1 MMSTPAVRLGVVALF
16 AGVVVSSG
24 CGRAAHGA
32 AAPQDP
38 AIAVRI
44 ADVEN
49 ASVAAVVTGTGTL
62 GAKDEI
68 PLAFKIG
75 GVVANV
81 LVDEGARVR
90 AGQRLAALDLREI
103 DAMVDKATVGVEKAR
118 RDAARAE
125 RLYKDSVA
133 TLSQMQDARSALD
146 AAKADLEAAKVNREY
161 AVISAPNDGIILKR
175 SANPGAQVAPGT
187 QIVLFG
193 SASRGT
199 VLRVGLAD
207 RDAVR
212 VHDGDA
218 ATIEFDAF
226 GSREFSGRVRQVG
239 ASADARTGT
248 YVVEIAVAGGERL
261 PSGLVGRAR
270 IAARATAANRAA
282 DADVLAIPAEA
293 LVEGDGSSGV
303 VFTLDRATH
312 RARRHAVSLVGVSG
326 DRVLVRGLDGAAPV
340 ITSGAAWLS
349 DSARVDV
356 KSEARQ

>member
-1 MMSTPAVRLGVVALF
+1 MMSTLAVRIGGAALI
-16 AGVVVSSG
+16 AVTVVSSG

-32 AAPQDP
+32 ATPQEP
-38 AIAVRI
+38 AVAVRI
-44 ADVEN
+44 AGVES
-49 ASVAAVVTGTGTL
+49 ASGAAVVAGTGTL

-75 GVVANV
+75 GVVASV

-103 DAMVDKATVGVEKAR
+103 DAMVGKATIAAEKAR

-133 TLSQMQDARSALD
+133 TLSQLQDANSARDAADADLD
-146 AAKADLEAAKVNREY
+146 AARVNREY
-161 AVISAPNDGIILKR
+161 AVITAPNDGVILKR
-175 SANPGAQVAPGT
+175 IVNPGAQVAPGT

-212 VHDGDA
+212 VREGDA
-218 ATIEFDAF
+218 ATIQFDAF

-239 ASADARTGT
+239 ASADSRTGT
-248 YVVEIAVAGGERL
+248 YSVEIAVVGGDGL

-270 IAARATAANRAA
+270 IAARATAGDGAA
-282 DADVLAIPAEA
+282 DAGVIAIPAEA
-293 LVEGDGSSGV
+293 LVEGDGSNGI

-312 RARRHAVSLVGVSG
+312 RARRHTVSLVGVSG